1 MVIPLKNFCC
11 CCFLVP
17 SRAVEASYFLWSL
30 TYVWFQTKH
39 ISSKNP
45 HIKIVH
51 CILML
56 SVPQYVICLGFAVAF
71 FVVVA
76 LLWIK
81 KLTNGCL
88 RTRSTCSGFVTQE
101 GIKARMVISANRT
114 SHPIGGFHFFC
125 LHNFN
130 RQSYPFKR
138 HKPFVPMRFR
148 LSGHTVC
155 QFETISFPIS
165 LQLGGVSCCFA
176 ASLPSFDLQHHLQ
189 HSLLSH
195 QKSQP
200 MHRGTWC
207 VCSGIPA
214 LATSQCESTGGQ
226 WFICGWS
233 FPLWPGYLLFLG
245 LQGVK
250 TQENLPAI
258 PGIQCSGRKST
269 LSADCISSTLILFKL
284 PIPPEANPL

>member
-130 RQSYPFKR
+130 RQSYPFKW

-207 VCSGIPA
+207 VCLLGNSRACNLTVWEHWGTVVYLWLKFSSVTRILALPGPA
-214 LATSQCESTGGQ
+214 GSENPGKSPGHSRHQEQ
-226 WFICGWS
+226 WEEKHFIS
-233 FPLWPGYLLFLG
+233 RLHLFNPYL
-245 LQGVK
+245 V
-250 TQENLPAI
+250 
-258 PGIQCSGRKST
+258 
-269 LSADCISSTLILFKL
+269 
-284 PIPPEANPL
+284 